1 MNAERPMRVLEV
13 VDCLNGGGAQTALL
27 EWIRRLPRD
36 RFQVDVVSLFG
47 PGLLSQTFAGAG
59 FPPAHLSPFRWN
71 PAIPLRLAPWLRRD
85 YDVVHAHLVISSF
98 LCERMMS
105 PRRLGRLI
113 VHVQN
118 PVAASG
124 RYQDWIERHAYRRA
138 GTVLACSRHVL
149 NTVGL
154 CRNGEALHN
163 TINMEHFHPFSAEE
177 RAAARARF
185 GLAEERPVFVAA
197 GRLAPQ
203 KNHALLLDAFASV
216 RVKLPRALL
225 LLAGDGP
232 LRGALDAQARTLG
245 LGGSLRFVGFQEDVR
260 DVLAAGDVYV
270 LSSRYEGLSLS
281 LLEAMAC
288 GLPCVST
295 FYPGADEALED
306 GMNGR
311 LVPPD
316 DVPAFAAALKEL
328 GANPTVREVLGRA
341 ARESVEDRFSADA
354 TAARLTTIYEA
365 LSA

>member
-1 MNAERPMRVLEV
+1 MSEERPIRVLEV
-13 VDCLNGGGAQTALL
+13 VDCLNAGGAQTALL

-47 PGLLSQTFAGAG
+47 PGLLSEAFTDAG

-71 PAIPLRLAPWLRRD
+71 PLIPLRLTPWLRRG

-98 LCERMMS
+98 LCERMM
-105 PRRLGRLI
+105 PPDRLGRLI

-118 PVAASG
+118 PVCASG

-163 TINMEHFHPFSAEE
+163 TINMGHFRPFTPEE
-177 RAAARARF
+177 RAAARARH
-185 GLAEERPVFVAA
+185 GVGEDHPVFVAA

-216 RVKLPRALL
+216 RVKLPAARL
-225 LLAGDGP
+225 LLAGGGP
-232 LRGALDAQARTLG
+232 LREALETRARSLG
-245 LGGSLRFVGFQEDVR
+245 LGDSLRFLGFQEDVR
-260 DVLAAGDVYV
+260 GLLAAADVYV

-295 FYPGADEALED
+295 AYPGADEALED
-306 GMNGR
+306 GMTGR

-316 DVPAFAAALKEL
+316 DAPALAAALKEL
-328 GANPTVREVLGRA
+328 GANPTLREVLGRA
-341 ARESVEDRFSADA
+341 AREFVESRFSAEE
-354 TAARLTTIYEA
+354 TASRLITIYQG